1 LAGIAADHQLVVT
14 HGNGPQVGLLALE
27 ADACKAVAPYPLDV
41 LGAESQGMIGYLV
54 AQAVRNAIPGSDVVT
69 ILTQVVVSADDPAF
83 EEPSK
88 PIGTVYSKREA
99 REVARDHDWAIAPD
113 GNYFRR
119 VVPSPQ
125 PKRIVEL
132 AAIERLLAGGS
143 IVVCAGGGGVPVVMR
158 GGELHGVEAVI
169 EKDLTAALLAESI
182 GAERLVFA
190 TDVPAVHERW
200 GTRTAQEIASATPAE
215 LRRMTFASGSM
226 APKVDAACRF
236 VERTGGTSAIGA
248 LNELELLVDGTGG
261 TQVKPEWAAVASP

>member
-1 LAGIAADHQLVVT
+1 
-14 HGNGPQVGLLALE
+14 
-27 ADACKAVAPYPLDV
+27 
-41 LGAESQGMIGYLV
+41 
-54 AQAVRNAIPGSDVVT
+54 
-69 ILTQVVVSADDPAF
+69 
-83 EEPSK
+83 
-88 PIGTVYSKREA
+88 
-99 REVARDHDWAIAPD
+99 
-113 GNYFRR
+113 
-119 VVPSPQ
+119 
-125 PKRIVEL
+125 
-132 AAIERLLAGGS
+132 
-143 IVVCAGGGGVPVVMR
+143 VPVVVR